1 MTRESRIQRLIQNI
15 TGTAENMTF
24 IQTKTSGINKPKT
37 LAEIVRADFPILHR
51 EVHGKPLVYLDNA
64 ATSQKPHAVIHTLE
78 HYYNHYNSNVH
89 RGVHTL
95 SGEATDAYEG
105 AREKIAK
112 FVNAA
117 SEKEIIYT
125 RNATEAINLVAY
137 SWGLSNLKRGDEII
151 LSVMEHHSNLIPW
164 QLVAQKTGARL
175 KFVQLT
181 PEEEFD
187 FGHYQSL
194 VNEKTKLVSVVHVS
208 NTLGCIN
215 PVKDIAALAHQYD
228 AKVLVDA
235 CQSAPHMQLDVR
247 DLDCDW
253 LVASGHKMCGPT
265 GIGFLYGKLNL
276 MRSMPPFLGGGEMIA
291 DVFLENATYADLP
304 HKFEAGTPAIAEA
317 IALGAAIDYLTN
329 IGMDKIHAY
338 EEELTTYL
346 FDKLMQIPQVKIY
359 GPKPPKERAALASF
373 TSGEVHPHDL
383 STMLDQAGIAIRA
396 GHHCTQPLHRFIKAQ
411 STARASLY
419 FYNTKA
425 EIDIFIGSLIESIEF
440 FDTIFS

>member
-1 MTRESRIQRLIQNI
+1 MTIGIHIQRLIQNL

-24 IQTKTSGINKPKT
+24 IETQTSQIHKSQS

-64 ATSQKPHAVIHTLE
+64 ATSQKPHAVIHALE
-78 HYYNHYNSNVH
+78 HYYSHYNANVH

-95 SGEATDAYEG
+95 STEATDAYEG
-105 AREKIAK
+105 ARAKIAK

-117 SEKEIIYT
+117 SEQEIIYT

-137 SWGLSNLKRGDEII
+137 SWGLSNLQRGDEVI
-151 LSVMEHHSNLIPW
+151 LTVMEHHSNLIPW
-164 QLVAQKTGARL
+164 QFVQQKTGVRL

-194 VNEKTKLVSVVHVS
+194 VNDRTKLVSVAHVS

-215 PVKDIAALAHQYD
+215 PVKDIAALAHQYG
-228 AKVLVDA
+228 AKVLIDA
-235 CQSAPHMQLDVR
+235 CQSAPHMQLDVQ

-253 LVASGHKMCGPT
+253 LVASGHKMCAPT
-265 GIGFLYGKLNL
+265 GIGFLYGKLDL
-276 MRSMPPFLGGGEMIA
+276 MRSMPPFMGGGEMIA
-291 DVFLENATYADLP
+291 DVFLENATYADVP

-317 IALGAAIDYLTN
+317 IALGAAVDYLTN

-338 EEELTTYL
+338 EQELTTYMVE
-346 FDKLMQIPQVKIY
+346 KLMNVPLVKIY
-359 GPKPPKERAALASF
+359 GPKLPKERAGLASF
-373 TSGEVHPHDL
+373 TSADIHPHDL

-396 GHHCTQPLHRFIKAQ
+396 GHHCTQPLHRFLKAQ

-419 FYNTKA
+419 FYNTQA
-425 EIDIFIGSLIESIEF
+425 EVDAFIAALIESIEF
-440 FDTIFS
+440 FDGIFA